1 MKEVNKKRD
10 RKGLGGFQEGGKQKR
25 DRRGL
30 GGSQAEGKQKK
41 GQKGTR
47 WLPGRR

>member
-1 MKEVNKKRD
+1 MVAPRKEVNKKRD
-10 RKGLGGFQEGGKQKR
+10 RKGLGGFQEGGKQK
-25 DRRGL
+25 
-30 GGSQAEGKQKK
+30 K